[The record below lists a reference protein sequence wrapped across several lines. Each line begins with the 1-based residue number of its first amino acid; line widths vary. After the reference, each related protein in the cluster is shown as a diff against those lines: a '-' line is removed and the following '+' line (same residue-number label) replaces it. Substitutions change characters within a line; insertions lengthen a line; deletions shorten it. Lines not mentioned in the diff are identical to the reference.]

1 MTDGGASRDTPWTR
15 LFVDLREDDDFKG
28 VTIHFTR
35 SVAARRIGDR
45 VEFGHVWDADSY
57 ILPCPPPKTLF
68 ATTLAAA
75 RTLDPDA
82 LPDDDVGRAL
92 VERRE
97 TVHPMIAALCAWAS
111 TPSSPV
117 PDRVRDDVRAVS
129 PAPPAIRIHAAV
141 DITAKLM
148 GA

>member
-45 VEFGHVWDADSY
+45 VEFGHVWDADNY

-92 VERRE
+92 VEQRE
-97 TVHPMIAALCAWAS
+97 TVHPMIAALC
-111 TPSSPV
+111 
-117 PDRVRDDVRAVS
+117 
-129 PAPPAIRIHAAV
+129 
-141 DITAKLM
+141 
-148 GA
+148 G